1 MEKSD
6 LFLHIKEVEKIM
18 KNTKTASL
26 EELREMRS
34 NGEVKS
40 TRHDAPELDMP
51 EGFWDVAIPQ
61 ESKTKKQLNM
71 RVDPD
76 IIEYFKA
83 QGNGHLTRMHAVLRS
98 YVDAKTKQLS

>member
-1 MEKSD
+1 
-6 LFLHIKEVEKIM
+6 M

-26 EELREMRS
+26 DELKAMRV
-34 NGEVKS
+34 NGEIKP

-51 EGFWDVAIPQ
+51 EGFWDVATPQ
-61 ESKTKKQLNM
+61 ESRSKKQLNM

-76 IIEYFKA
+76 IIEYFKG